1 MRPAA
6 GDSAPPA
13 SPPATPPALI
23 RPATGDTLCAVTSD
37 ARTVPTITSVGGT
50 VAGLDEAVPT
60 DSVTRD
66 GVILADYVLV
76 PPGRVA
82 VVRVFGAPTADTGPY
97 YVVTD
102 LGIKFPVPNATVLGQ
117 LGYSATQA
125 TDVPTTLVSRI
136 PTGPTLDPSR
146 PPAPPRR
153 PPPTDTGGAQS
164 SSLPGGPGSSSS
176 SRRAAARE
184 PPQSAG
190 TSAAPA
196 AARPTVSARSA
207 HSETPGD
214 ALAGTEE
221 PFLRRTRPR

>member
-13 SPPATPPALI
+13 SPPALI
-23 RPATGDTLCAVTSD
+23 RPATGYTLCAVTSD

-82 VVRVFGAPTADTGPY
+82 AGRVFGAPTADTGPY

-153 PPPTDTGGAQS
+153 PPPTDTGG
-164 SSLPGGPGSSSS
+164 
-176 SRRAAARE
+176 
-184 PPQSAG
+184 
-190 TSAAPA
+190 
-196 AARPTVSARSA
+196 RSV
-207 HSETPGD
+207 EE
-214 ALAGTEE
+214 LAGWAG
-221 PFLRRTRPR
+221 FF